1 MARYRKA
8 LKRPYLERMGFL
20 KKRLLRR
27 FGPAGK
33 LADVAIVGGAALR
46 MAQRKGLIT
55 EETANK
61 FGSASSSGGEAVS
74 AAEMMLIAG
83 ALWRLLRKMVS
94 SRKTE
99 RIVIDV

>member
-1 MARYRKA
+1 
-8 LKRPYLERMGFL
+8 MGFL

-33 LADVAIVGGAALR
+33 LADVAIVSGAALR

-55 EETANK
+55 EETARKLGGKNS
-61 FGSASSSGGEAVS
+61 SAGEAVS

-83 ALWRLLRKMVS
+83 ASWRLLRKLT
-94 SRKTE
+94 SRKKPE
-99 RIVIDV
+99 RIIIDV

>member
-1 MARYRKA
+1 
-8 LKRPYLERMGFL
+8 MGFL

-74 AAEMMLIAG
+74 AAEMMLIVG
-83 ALWRLLRKMVS
+83 ALWRLARKVIS
-94 SRKTE
+94 GRKTK
-99 RIVIDV
+99 RVVIDV